1 MPWAGKSRR
10 KFNLKTKT
18 VATNSSQNKSGDSP
32 RTYFWALNNDLPL
45 AGKIPFSNIIVQSI
59 AQAEIPATNPEVRN
73 KWLRVR
79 THGGFIY
86 QLPYASLLWLVD
98 N

>member
-1 MPWAGKSRR
+1 M
-10 KFNLKTKT
+10 
-18 VATNSSQNKSGDSP
+18 
-32 RTYFWALNNDLPL
+32 
-45 AGKIPFSNIIVQSI
+45 QSI